1 MAKQWLA
8 IAGNTMKD
16 FGSMMFVWAATQM
29 IEIAQKK
36 GTPLTW
42 RMIYEELHIP
52 TEHWYNKG
60 DLDLDIPY
68 LAPKDITALVEQ
80 RFNPDDGI

>member
-1 MAKQWLA
+1 MQWLFTA
-8 IAGNTMKD
+8 DNTMKD

-52 TEHWYNKG
+52 T
-60 DLDLDIPY
+60 
-68 LAPKDITALVEQ
+68 
-80 RFNPDDGI
+80 